1 MGISRKR
8 FLRHVQETHGRG
20 ETQRKISFPLFPVGQ
35 RKWSKNICAADRS
48 KKEPETPFSVKR
60 HRTEGVPT
68 QVCLPVDYG
77 VVVYVAVAVPLHGF
91 YVIRVIS
98 CVDGS
103 LKLTLKH
110 RTVAGGI
117 TFAWKKDA

>member
-1 MGISRKR
+1 M
-8 FLRHVQETHGRG
+8 
-20 ETQRKISFPLFPVGQ
+20 
-35 RKWSKNICAADRS
+35 
-48 KKEPETPFSVKR
+48 KE

-68 QVCLPVDYG
+68 QVFLPVDYG
-77 VVVYVAVAVPLHGF
+77 VVVYVAAAVPVHGF

-103 LKLTLKH
+103 FKLTLKH

-117 TFAWKKDA
+117 MFAWKKNT